1 MALAK
6 RMAVTLPVG
15 PFLKD
20 NIELVEWADANGYA
34 DAWFA
39 DSGAPDSLTMIA
51 AIAPHIPRLRV
62 GCAVTPVYTRAPSVL
77 AATANVLGQV
87 YGDRFIMGLG
97 SSSETIMTRFNGIAL
112 EKPLTRVKETA
123 IIVRSMLKGERTN
136 FQLTTLSSQ
145 GYRQPPLENP
155 PPLYLAALR
164 PKMIEMAAEIGDGV
178 IFNLWPNSALPKMME
193 HVKIGAERAGKDW
206 RDVEVVNRKMILV
219 TDDRQVGY
227 ARFRATFAPYYANPV
242 YNNFLA
248 WAGYEDVAREVSEG
262 WAARDRERTTGAF
275 SDELIDELATI
286 GTVEEVQDRVRQD
299 ADRGIHTTIVA
310 PLSMPGTFDAEE
322 ALVTFRAFTGDAFSF

>member
-6 RMAVTLPVG
+6 RMAVTLPAS

-20 NIELVEWADANGYA
+20 TVGLVEWAEANGYA

-39 DSGAPDSLTMIA
+39 DSGAPDSLTMA
-51 AIAPHIPRLRV
+51 AAVAPHIRRMRV

-87 YGDRFIMGLG
+87 YDGRFVMGLG
-97 SSSETIMTRFNGIAL
+97 SSSETIMTRFNGIPL
-112 EKPLTRVKETA
+112 EKPLTRVRDTA
-123 IIVRSMLKGERTN
+123 TIVRAMLAGERTN

-145 GYRQPPLENP
+145 GYRQAPIENP

-164 PKMIEMAAEIGDGV
+164 PKMIEMAAEHGDGV
-178 IFNLWPNSALPKMME
+178 IFNLWPNAALPKMME

-206 RDVEVVNRKMILV
+206 RDVEIVNRKMILV
-219 TDDRQVGY
+219 TDDRAEGY
-227 ARFRATFAPYYANPV
+227 ARFRANFAPYYANPV

-248 WAGYEDVAREVSEG
+248 WAGYEDVAREISAG
-262 WAARDRERTTGAF
+262 WATRDRDRTTGAF
-275 SDELIDELATI
+275 SEALIDEIAAI
-286 GTVEEVQDRVRQD
+286 GTAEEVRERVRQD
-299 ADRGIHTTIVA
+299 AARGIHTTIVA
-310 PLSMPGTFDAEE
+310 PLGVPGAFDTAE
-322 ALVTFRAFTGDAFSF
+322 ALVTFRAFTGDAFGF

>member
-6 RMAVTLPVG
+6 RMAVTLPAS
-15 PFLKD
+15 PFLQD
-20 NIELVEWADANGYA
+20 TVRLVEWAEANGYA

-39 DSGAPDSLTMIA
+39 DSGAPDSLTMA
-51 AIAPHIPRLRV
+51 AAVAPHIRRMRV

-77 AATANVLGQV
+77 AATGNVLGQV
-87 YGDRFIMGLG
+87 YAGRFVMGLG
-97 SSSETIMTRFNGIAL
+97 SSSETIMTRFNGIPL

-123 IIVRSMLKGERTN
+123 IMVRSMLAGERSN

-145 GYRQPPLENP
+145 GYRQAPLPNP

-164 PKMIEMAAEIGDGV
+164 PKMIEMAAE
-178 IFNLWPNSALPKMME
+178 F
-193 HVKIGAERAGKDW
+193 
-206 RDVEVVNRKMILV
+206 VNRKMILV
-219 TDDRQVGY
+219 TDDHEGGY

-248 WAGYEDVAREVSEG
+248 WAGYEDVAREISEG
-262 WAARDRERTTGAF
+262 WASRDRERTTGAF
-275 SDELIDELATI
+275 SEELIDEIAAI
-286 GTVEEVQDRVRQD
+286 GTVEEVQERVRQD
-299 ADRGIHTTIVA
+299 AERGIHTTIVA
-310 PLSMPGTFDAEE
+310 PLGMPGGFDTEE